1 MRTAQQQQQKQQG
14 GVVRVDQAS
23 PASSFRELDDAFL
36 QKQTKIWLGEVLHLR
51 FDEAVIVADL
61 LADGELLFQV
71 SKVLWKRLVRMNKEQ
86 MKQSKVYIYERTSS
100 GKSNGKYMPYPKVDS
115 FLKIC
120 QILGL
125 AGIDLFTPS
134 DVVEKRNVRK
144 VCMCIRLLSKNA
156 RTMRLTVPDFDI
168 VTHTIAMPNYIVGG
182 IRRSLEQ
189 PQCSS
194 SGSSGYS
201 PSANSKALNQQ
212 RVFGAEN
219 DQQCETHYDSD
230 EAESKLSALE
240 PEDSVSED
248 NISTL
253 LKSGNM
259 PKEEKEGYGDSEHG
273 MHEEKSLSE
282 SVGSIDFGNMESDS
296 VGSTPLFHKNES
308 YCCIESSTDQCSRT
322 RTIRCSLSSEESD
335 SISSN
340 LVVDSSKAKRTHGEH
355 VEPLNGNGK
364 RFANDPEKESDAL
377 QKVTFDQ
384 QCDLLACDGES
395 VCSNCDSIPYSS
407 LTPIDSA
414 CGKLP
419 AVSEDDSACRGLEL
433 EFRCGN
439 ETDVSQKEDKQV
451 ESEYKAE
458 NDSSA
463 QMNENDVPK
472 SGKGMLKSV
481 AGGITLVGAV
491 FFIAH
496 LRRSKDRSFA
506 GAIAP
511 FSEKSVQ
518 GDSRAKNVDV
528 MKKVGSLDLN
538 TAYDAVGRGD
548 ALYDMKLKLNATGN
562 QLSDWNQNQVNPCTW
577 NSVICDNNYNVV
589 QVFFVCSKL
598 VCLMTDVLLQN
609 IGIYGIHW
617 SSITTNWRASV
628 FECFIFGGS
637 CDEIATVILEET
649 RSWSLP
655 GNKITGGIPEQI
667 GNLSSLT
674 SLDLED
680 NLLVGP
686 IPASLGQLSKL
697 QILFSGNNLTCGANF
712 LHPCA
717 SSISYQ
723 GSSHGSKVGVVL
735 GTVVGAIGILIIGA
749 VFIVCNG
756 RRKSHL
762 REVFVDVSGEDDR
775 RIAFGQLKRFAWREL
790 QLATDSFSEKNVL
803 GQGGFGKVYKGAL
816 PDGTKI
822 AVKRLTDYESPGG
835 EAAFLREVELISV
848 AVHRNLLRLIGF
860 CTTQTERLL
869 VYPFMQ
875 NLSVAYRLREF
886 KPGEPILDWSARKRV
901 AIGTARGLEYLHE
914 HCNPKIIH
922 RDVKAA
928 NVLLDEDFE
937 PVVGDFGLAKLVDVQ
952 KTSVTTQVRGTMGHI
967 APEYLST
974 GKSSERTDVFGYGI
988 MLLELVTGQRAI
1000 DFSRLEEEDDV
1011 LLLDHVKKLQREGQL
1026 GAIVDRNLSSNYDG
1040 QEVEMMIQIALL
1052 CTQASPEDRPSMS
1065 EVVRMLEGEG
1075 LAERWEEWQ
1084 QVEVTRRQDY
1094 ERMQQRFDWGED
1106 SIFNQEAIE
1115 LSAGR

>member
-1 MRTAQQQQQKQQG
+1 MRTAQQQQQKQHG

-36 QKQTKIWLGEVLHLR
+36 QTQTKIWLGEVLHLR

-144 VCMCIRLLSKNA
+144 VCMCIRLLSKKA

-308 YCCIESSTDQCSRT
+308 YCCIESPTDQCSRT

-335 SISSN
+335 SISSH

-355 VEPLNGNGK
+355 LEPLNGNGK

-395 VCSNCDSIPYSS
+395 VCSNCDSTPYSS

-451 ESEYKAE
+451 KSEYKAE

-506 GAIAP
+506 GVIAP

-518 GDSRAKNVDV
+518 GDSRAK
-528 MKKVGSLDLN
+528 KVEK
-538 TAYDAVGRGD
+538 TKA
-548 ALYDMKLKLNATGN
+548 
-562 QLSDWNQNQVNPCTW
+562 
-577 NSVICDNNYNVV
+577 
-589 QVFFVCSKL
+589 
-598 VCLMTDVLLQN
+598 
-609 IGIYGIHW
+609 
-617 SSITTNWRASV
+617 
-628 FECFIFGGS
+628 
-637 CDEIATVILEET
+637 
-649 RSWSLP
+649 
-655 GNKITGGIPEQI
+655 
-667 GNLSSLT
+667 
-674 SLDLED
+674 
-680 NLLVGP
+680 
-686 IPASLGQLSKL
+686 
-697 QILFSGNNLTCGANF
+697 
-712 LHPCA
+712 
-717 SSISYQ
+717 
-723 GSSHGSKVGVVL
+723 
-735 GTVVGAIGILIIGA
+735 GA
-749 VFIVCNG
+749 V
-756 RRKSHL
+756 
-762 REVFVDVSGEDDR
+762 
-775 RIAFGQLKRFAWREL
+775 
-790 QLATDSFSEKNVL
+790 
-803 GQGGFGKVYKGAL
+803 Y
-816 PDGTKI
+816 
-822 AVKRLTDYESPGG
+822 
-835 EAAFLREVELISV
+835 
-848 AVHRNLLRLIGF
+848 
-860 CTTQTERLL
+860 
-869 VYPFMQ
+869 
-875 NLSVAYRLREF
+875 
-886 KPGEPILDWSARKRV
+886 PGEWLKV
-901 AIGTARGLEYLHE
+901 
-914 HCNPKIIH
+914 
-922 RDVKAA
+922 
-928 NVLLDEDFE
+928 
-937 PVVGDFGLAKLVDVQ
+937 
-952 KTSVTTQVRGTMGHI
+952 
-967 APEYLST
+967 
-974 GKSSERTDVFGYGI
+974 
-988 MLLELVTGQRAI
+988 
-1000 DFSRLEEEDDV
+1000 
-1011 LLLDHVKKLQREGQL
+1011 
-1026 GAIVDRNLSSNYDG
+1026 
-1040 QEVEMMIQIALL
+1040 
-1052 CTQASPEDRPSMS
+1052 
-1065 EVVRMLEGEG
+1065 
-1075 LAERWEEWQ
+1075 
-1084 QVEVTRRQDY
+1084 
-1094 ERMQQRFDWGED
+1094 
-1106 SIFNQEAIE
+1106 
-1115 LSAGR
+1115 